1 MNFSAPAKT
10 PQTIIKKLEGVFEK
24 AIQDKALREK
34 LKDMGFEVEFL
45 NAQSAQKY
53 LDGEH
58 KWGTLIKKANIIS
71 Q

>member
-1 MNFSAPAKT
+1 
-10 PQTIIKKLEGVFEK
+10 
-24 AIQDKALREK
+24 LREK

-45 NAQSAQKY
+45 NSLNTQKY

-58 KWGTLIKKANIIS
+58 KWGDLIKKANIIT